1 MFDYLYEWI
10 RNIAFYLVMITAVMH
25 VVPNPDYKR
34 YIRFFTGLVLTVMLT
49 SPVLKLMGTEGT
61 WKELYDSRE
70 YRRQLRKIEE
80 AAQYLNRNA
89 AETEPENA
97 WLEDMWDEEGGSIDI
112 EKIQIER

>member
-49 SPVLKLMGTEGT
+49 SRFLSSWGRRGPGRNCMTVGNTGGSLGRLK
-61 WKELYDSRE
+61 
-70 YRRQLRKIEE
+70 RRRI
-80 AAQYLNRNA
+80 YLNRNA
-89 AETEPENA
+89 AETESENA
-97 WLEDMWDEEGGSIDI
+97 WLEDTWDEEGGSIDI